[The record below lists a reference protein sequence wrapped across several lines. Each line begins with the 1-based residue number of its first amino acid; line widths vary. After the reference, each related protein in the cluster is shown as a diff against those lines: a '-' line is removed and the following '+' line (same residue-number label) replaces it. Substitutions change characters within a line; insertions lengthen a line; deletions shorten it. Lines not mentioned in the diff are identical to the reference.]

1 MNGFISEKTGK
12 LSPRMKKI
20 TVLIP
25 TFNRSAALAV
35 GMTSLCF
42 QTCKD
47 FDIVVSDQSEADI
60 YGGDASLETVIRLL
74 QEKGHGIRLIRNFP
88 RRGMAQQRQFLLDQ
102 SQSPFSLFLDDD
114 LVLEPYVIGNM
125 LKVLEEEK
133 CGFVGNAVIGL
144 SYLDDVRPYQQHIEF
159 WEDRVSPET
168 LSPGDLKWER
178 HKLHNAA
185 NLYHVQKKFNASPDA
200 PLKYK
205 VAWIGGCVMYDTLKL
220 REAGGF
226 DFWRELPAKHCGEDV
241 LAQLRVAR
249 QFGGC
254 GLIPSGV
261 YHQELKTTVPDRE
274 INAPE
279 YLRI

>member
-1 MNGFISEKTGK
+1 
-12 LSPRMKKI
+12 MKKV

-25 TFNRSAALAV
+25 TFNRSTALAV
-35 GMTSLCF
+35 TMTSLCF

-47 FDIVVSDQSEADI
+47 FDIVVSDQSEGDI

-88 RRGMAQQRQFLLDQ
+88 RRGMAQQRQFLLEQ
-102 SQSPFSLFLDDD
+102 SQSLFSLFLDDD
-114 LVLEPYVIGNM
+114 LVLEPYAIGNM
-125 LKVLEEEK
+125 LKVLEEEE

-159 WEDRVSPET
+159 WEGRVSPET
-168 LSPGDLKWER
+168 LSPGDSKWER

-185 NLYHVQKKFNASPDA
+185 NLYHVQKKLDVSPDA

-205 VAWIGGCVMYDTLKL
+205 VAWIGGCVMYDTFKL
-220 REAGGF
+220 QEAGGF
-226 DFWRELPAKHCGEDV
+226 DFWQELPAKHCGEDV